1 MNVSSIWYY
10 AFLSSGYLDSLGYD
24 NSLIISVRIFHYILL
39 DVWMKKND
47 LDPTFSKVQPNGLP
61 IFNIFPIQK
70 DLLMKIDPQMLFM
83 LKVGLDLQFSSN
95 AISSVDFVP
104 SFFSEEKFFFLV
116 FWSFSINAAEKFY
129 WENCCISKN
138 IYTFSLI
145 SPSTYGLFLK
155 YFFKEMHVW
164 SICTQKTFSF
174 TQNDLKFHPFNFR
187 KLY

>member
-39 DVWMKKND
+39 DVWIEKKRFRSHFFKS
-47 LDPTFSKVQPNGLP
+47 PTQWTTYIS
-61 IFNIFPIQK
+61 FPIQK
-70 DLLMKIDPQMLFM
+70 DLLMKIDPQILFM
-83 LKVGLDLQFSSN
+83 LKVGLDLQFSSH

-104 SFFSEEKFFFLV
+104 SFFSEEKFFLLV